1 MHIGSKS
8 SYQSLYVSER
18 YEKRFLLIIGD
29 NFSDHDWDE
38 DQRHQPLLSLSWALQ
53 CSAWQGFWCSRTNG
67 DGNGGDDHCS
77 WWCWWRNKEVWF
89 SFVLF
94 SVLAA
99 LTRWVIAVETNW
111 PKLGTGSQSKV
122 AKITKSQNHNDHFLR
137 QPDLTGQCIISS
149 LQGALIATA
158 NKCNT
163 MINVTQPA
171 HFGHSLP
178 LGSIP
183 LSAGNHFLCLM

>member
-1 MHIGSKS
+1 MSIAFPGQSIFQRPGRGWKSLSEAKNLLIVMHIGSKS

-77 WWCWWRNKEVWF
+77 WWRWWRNKEVWF

-122 AKITKSQNHNDHFLR
+122 AKITKSQWPF
-137 QPDLTGQCIISS
+137 
-149 LQGALIATA
+149 
-158 NKCNT
+158 
-163 MINVTQPA
+163 PA
-171 HFGHSLP
+171 AARSNRPVHYQ
-178 LGSIP
+178 
-183 LSAGNHFLCLM
+183 LCKELL